1 MAHKERKEVKRTFML
16 KVLNVLSTGSGLEA
30 ISVAWKSFK
39 GVKE

>member
-16 KVLNVLSTGSGLEA
+16 KVLNVLSSGLEA
-30 ISVAWKSFK
+30 ISEAWKSFK